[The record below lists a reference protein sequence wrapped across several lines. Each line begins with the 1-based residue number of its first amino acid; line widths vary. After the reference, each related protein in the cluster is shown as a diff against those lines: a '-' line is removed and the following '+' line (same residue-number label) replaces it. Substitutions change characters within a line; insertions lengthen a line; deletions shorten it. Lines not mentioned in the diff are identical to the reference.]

1 MDNNQYK
8 TLINFRVQES
18 TKIRFDE
25 ICRVSGRTRTQVLVS
40 LMADHIIKSKPILE
54 AHFERLK
61 ETDRTLEAIK
71 AFETNLSE
79 RIQDQRSEMPPTIFW
94 SDGRD
99 QERFNF

>member
-1 MDNNQYK
+1 MDYK
-8 TLINFRVQES
+8 TSKKLINFYVTKEM
-18 TKIRFDE
+18 KIRFDE

-40 LMADHIIKSKPILE
+40 LMTDHIIKSKPILE

-71 AFETNLSE
+71 AFETDLSE

-94 SDGRD
+94 SDGRED
-99 QERFNF
+99 MTLF